1 MPIDLDDDCRNA
13 RIGCVDR
20 KRALA
25 DSIIERY
32 GAIAERSRQLRE
44 NPDQVIAM
52 IKEGSRRARAEA
64 QKTMAEVRRAIKMD
78 WE

>member
-1 MPIDLDDDCRNA
+1 MSATFR
-13 RIGCVDR
+13 RVDR

-32 GAIAERSRQLRE
+32 GAIASRSRALRE
-44 NPDQVIAM
+44 HPESVVEVIL
-52 IKEGSRRARAEA
+52 KGSARARAEA
-64 QKTMAEVRRAIKMD
+64 ARTMSEVRKAINMS